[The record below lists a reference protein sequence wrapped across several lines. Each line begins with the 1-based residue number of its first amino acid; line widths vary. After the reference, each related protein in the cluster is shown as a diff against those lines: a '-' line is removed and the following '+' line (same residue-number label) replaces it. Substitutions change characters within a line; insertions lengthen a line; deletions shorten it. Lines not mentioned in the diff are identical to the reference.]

1 MTGGWGRRRLR
12 AIRWAVVLGA
22 AAVIGWEPAKAAD
35 LVKIAADD
43 SYPPYSYVQN
53 GAAAGIYPKILQ
65 AVFSGLPQYRLQIF
79 PMPWKRGLQQTQEG
93 EFLGILAPYRRQS
106 RPWMAYSAPLYQ
118 EKLALFC
125 RNEVAAK
132 AVGKSFPDDYTGLR
146 FANNSGFKV
155 GGDAFDLLVGQ
166 GRIVLEEV
174 ASTELNLRKLA
185 AGKVDCYIN
194 DRDVVAW
201 EWSRLMAVDTNL
213 KNSFAEIGELS
224 REEAYLGLTNA
235 QTFPFQADFVRR
247 FNERLAEIKASG
259 ELDRI
264 VAETFAEMGK
274 H

>member
-1 MTGGWGRRRLR
+1 MTGGWGRVRWRVVGVLSFLLAMA
-12 AIRWAVVLGA
+12 AIGPGRVA
-22 AAVIGWEPAKAAD
+22 AAD

-53 GAAAGIYPKILQ
+53 GVAAGIYPKIMQ
-65 AVFSGLPQYRLQIF
+65 AVFAGLPQYRLQIF
-79 PMPWKRGLQQTQEG
+79 PMPWKRGLQQTEEG

-106 RPWMAYSAPLYQ
+106 RSWMTYSAPLYQ

-125 RNEVAAK
+125 RNDVAAK
-132 AVGKSFPDDYTGLR
+132 AVGKSFPADYVGLR

-155 GGDAFDLLVGQ
+155 GGEAFDLLVGQ

-194 DRDVVAW
+194 DHDVVAW
-201 EWSRLMAVDTNL
+201 EWARLTAVDTNL

-224 REEAYLGLTNA
+224 REEAYLGLTSA
-235 QTFPFQADFVRR
+235 STFPFQADFVHR